1 MRQAVSFGDILYNDT
16 GGVMSYFLSELNR
29 NGVPKLLGGSGDLS
43 AWERRREEVL
53 SVWKTY
59 IGCLPNPVPV
69 KWELLDEA
77 QEADHRRLHIRYD
90 TVGGD
95 RVTAYLL
102 LPHQAGDSA
111 LKRPA
116 ILALHPTSDDG
127 KADVASPWG
136 RANRRYGLE
145 LAKRG
150 YIVLAPDV
158 ITAGERIYE
167 GYEAYRTEPFYK
179 RNPGWTAVGKMIVD
193 HRQAVEL
200 LSSLEV
206 VDSERIGV
214 IGHSLGG
221 YNGIFLAGLDK
232 RVRAV
237 VSSCGFSVFT
247 DDPDPNRWGQRDWFS
262 HIPRITDDIRQGK
275 VPFEF
280 TEIAALAAPVPMFC
294 WSGQQ
299 DLIFPNWI
307 PIAQGMEELHRLYQA
322 MNAQDRFVFLLGN
335 AGHDFPEEVRQA
347 AYRFLDRWLSHD
359 PSR

>member
-1 MRQAVSFGDILYNDT
+1 LRQAASFGGIVYDDT
-16 GGVMSYFLSELNR
+16 GGAMSYYLSELNR
-29 NGVPKLLGGSGDLS
+29 NGVPKLLGDSGDLS
-43 AWERRREEVL
+43 VWKRRRKEVL

-77 QEADHRRLHIRYD
+77 PEADHRRLHIRYD

-102 LPHQAGDSA
+102 LPHKAGDAA

-127 KADVASPWG
+127 KADVATPWG
-136 RANRRYGLE
+136 RASRCYGLE
-145 LAKRG
+145 LVSRG
-150 YIVLAPDV
+150 YIVLAPDA

-179 RNPGWTAVGKMIVD
+179 RNPGWTAVGKMIAD

-200 LSSLEV
+200 LRSLAGV
-206 VDSERIGV
+206 HTGRIGV

-232 RVRAV
+232 RIRAV
-237 VSSCGFSVFT
+237 VSSCGFSVFAG
-247 DDPDPNRWGQRDWFS
+247 DPDPNRWGQRDWFS
-262 HIPRITDDIRQGK
+262 HIPRLTDDIRNGT

-299 DLIFPNWI
+299 DRIFPNWI
-307 PIAQGMEELHRLYQA
+307 PIAQAMEEVNGLYQA
-322 MNAQDRFVFLLGN
+322 MNVQGRFVFRLGN

-347 AYRFLDRWLSHD
+347 AYRFLDCWLT
-359 PSR
+359 PGPT